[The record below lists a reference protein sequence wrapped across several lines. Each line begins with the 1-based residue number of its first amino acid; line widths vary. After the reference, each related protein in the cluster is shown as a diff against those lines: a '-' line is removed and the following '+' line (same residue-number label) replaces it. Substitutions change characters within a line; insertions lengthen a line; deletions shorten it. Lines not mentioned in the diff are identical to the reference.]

1 MTYQLETPMPLSS
14 IYLARG
20 VDEIDEYRPWVT
32 GDVFQHRRDGSSNL
46 MIILQ
51 HPCSL
56 RIDGNFLEERLLM
69 AYVIPGRNHRSN
81 WNNHSFAE
89 MPLPELIE
97 DDDTKY
103 VVSFR
108 HLELIESATFGDDY
122 SRMTSLSSYG
132 INLLLQRW
140 IFQNSRVIVP
150 TMTYEEQISG
160 PYNEADLEAE
170 WRSELDETSF
180 GTPMAFHQWIRGT
193 PEGTD
198 VRRQT
203 MLENPQQRPFVRR
216 EMVQE
221 IDRLLSSYNAD
232 R

>member
-1 MTYQLETPMPLSS
+1 MAYQLETPKPLSS

-20 VDEIDEYRPWVT
+20 VDEVDEYRPWFT
-32 GDVFQHRRDGSSNL
+32 GDVFQVKNSSDM
-46 MIILQ
+46 MIMLQ

-56 RIDGNFLEERLLM
+56 RIDGSVLEERLLM
-69 AYVIPGRNHRSN
+69 AQITIGKNHRSD
-81 WNNHSFAE
+81 WNKHAFAE

-97 DDDTKY
+97 GDDTKY

-108 HLELIESATFGDDY
+108 HLELVESETFGDGS
-122 SRMTSLSSYG
+122 SRIATLSSHG

-170 WRSELDETSF
+170 WLSELDGTQQGTS
-180 GTPMAFHQWIRGT
+180 TTFHQWIRESPDGS
-193 PEGTD
+193 D
-198 VRRQT
+198 IRRQA
-203 MLENPQQRPFVRR
+203 MLEDPQQRAFVRR
-216 EMVQE
+216 EMIQE
-221 IDRLLSSYNAD
+221 IDRLIDSSG
-232 R
+232 

>member
-1 MTYQLETPMPLSS
+1 MAYQLETPKPLSS

-20 VDEIDEYRPWVT
+20 VDEIDEYRPWFT
-32 GDVFQHRRDGSSNL
+32 GDVLQLENSSDM
-46 MIILQ
+46 MITLQ

-56 RIDGNFLEERLLM
+56 RIDGSALEERLLM
-69 AYVIPGRNHRSN
+69 AQIIKGKNHRSD
-81 WNNHSFAE
+81 WNQHAFAE

-97 DDDTKY
+97 GDDTKY

-108 HLELIESATFGDDY
+108 HLELVESETFGE
-122 SRMTSLSSYG
+122 SSTRIAALSSYG

-170 WRSELDETSF
+170 WLSELDDTAQGTS
-180 GTPMAFHQWIRGT
+180 TAFHQWVRQP
-193 PEGTD
+193 PEGSD
-198 VRRQT
+198 VRRQA
-203 MLENPQQRPFVRR
+203 MLEDPQQRSFVRR

-221 IDRLLSSYNAD
+221 IDRLLDSAD
-232 R
+232 